1 MIVVSAGTF
10 MNEVL
15 DYINMAAKGEELEI
29 ILPNKAAL
37 QVKIK
42 DEEERIVE

>member
-1 MIVVSAGTF
+1 MIVVSVGTF

-29 ILPNKAAL
+29 ILPNKVAL
-37 QVKIK
+37 QVRIK
-42 DEEERIVE
+42 DEEDIPE

>member
-1 MIVVSAGTF
+1 MIVVSVGTF

-15 DYINMAAKGEELEI
+15 DYINMVAKGEELEI
-29 ILPNKAAL
+29 ILPNKVAL

-42 DEEERIVE
+42 DEEDV

>member
-29 ILPNKAAL
+29 ILPNKVAL

>member
-15 DYINMAAKGEELEI
+15 DYVNMAAKGEEEKI
-29 ILPNKAAL
+29 
-37 QVKIK
+37 VK
-42 DEEERIVE
+42 